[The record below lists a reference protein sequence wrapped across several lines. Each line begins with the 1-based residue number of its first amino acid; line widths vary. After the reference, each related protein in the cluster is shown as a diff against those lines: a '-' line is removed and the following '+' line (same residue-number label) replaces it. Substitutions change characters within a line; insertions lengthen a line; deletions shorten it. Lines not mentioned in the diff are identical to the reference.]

1 MPERISA
8 ALGITHEA
16 LEVAGVFD
24 RFIDIDSRLHV
35 DPHLLSHSNAPE
47 LVAATRTLD
56 RYWEDTISVLRG
68 IFEYGDRFWR
78 EALKRFTFP
87 ENPSVGLG
95 YAAAGT
101 IGAAIGRKTAEGLVD
116 TARQLVRAGIV
127 DPKVFELVGLF
138 EPNVGPDLISDMT
151 VHIVESHLLEF
162 TQRICAE
169 LRIPTKS
176 FLLIGT
182 NYQLPACPAT
192 KRHLILL
199 PKDVLRDLP
208 VAFCWEDIDT
218 VCAYNEALRARLNS
232 LIGEN
237 WKRATKDNK
246 KQKLKQVL
254 LENPEALTDLIQQ
267 YRSKPAE
274 PYDFARDILGETI
287 WLDIAKNAAA
297 EHPLDLKRI
306 GAATPENIL
315 LLVRAICSHFRHL
328 VEDCGLSRIF
338 WTDDKQIRHERLPQ
352 LLFFAVADCY
362 CKANDI
368 DLSPEVN
375 SGRGPVDFKL
385 SKGYAAR
392 VLVEIKWSKNTKLV
406 HGFETQLE
414 EYAKAEQTNTTMLL
428 IVRVTESE
436 TSIKKIQ
443 AMQAEAIRQGRR
455 APEIKIVDGRMK
467 DSASHFA
474 A

>member
-16 LEVAGVFD
+16 FEAAGVFD

-35 DPHLLSHSNAPE
+35 DPHLLSHSTAPE

-68 IFEYGDRFWR
+68 VFDYGDRFWR
-78 EALKRFTFP
+78 ESLKRFTFP

-101 IGAAIGRKTAEGLVD
+101 SGAAIGRKTAEGLVD

-162 TQRICAE
+162 TQRICAD
-169 LRIPTKS
+169 LRIPTKTF
-176 FLLIGT
+176 FLGGA
-182 NYQLPACPAT
+182 NYQLPACPST
-192 KRHLILL
+192 ERHLILL
-199 PKDVLRDLP
+199 PADILRDLP
-208 VAFCWEDIDT
+208 VAYCWEDIDT
-218 VCAYNEALRARLNS
+218 VCAYNHALRARLNS

-237 WKRATKDNK
+237 WKRATADNK

-287 WLDIAKNAAA
+287 WLDVAKNAAV
-297 EHPLDLKRI
+297 EHPLDLKTI
-306 GAATPENIL
+306 GPATAENIL
-315 LLVRAICSHFRHL
+315 HLVRAICGHFRHL

-338 WTDDKQIRHERLPQ
+338 WTDDNKLRHERLPQ
-352 LLFFAVADCY
+352 LLFFSVADCY
-362 CKANDI
+362 CKANNI

-385 SKGYAAR
+385 SQGYAAR

-414 EYAKAEQTNTTMLL
+414 EYGKAEQTETSMLL
-428 IVRVTESE
+428 VIRVTESE
-436 TSIKKIQ
+436 ASIKRIQ
-443 AMQAEAIRQGRR
+443 AIQTEAIRQGKRT
-455 APEIKIVDGRMK
+455 PEISIIDGRMK
-467 DSASHFA
+467 DSASHFSE
-474 A
+474 